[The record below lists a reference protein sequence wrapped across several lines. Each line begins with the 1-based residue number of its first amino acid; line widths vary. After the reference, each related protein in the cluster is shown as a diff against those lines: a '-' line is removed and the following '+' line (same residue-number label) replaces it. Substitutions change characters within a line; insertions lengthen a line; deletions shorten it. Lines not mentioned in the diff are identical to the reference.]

1 MPYRTV
7 MPVRAYL
14 LRSTYHPDFRSCA
27 ASFEFVEGEGMTVV
41 CEGFRRAFSQSEFAR
56 CCVRGFDETVDNG
69 GVLIVGAPEMIC
81 VREWYDNLP

>member
-1 MPYRTV
+1 MPYRAV

-14 LRSTYHPDFRSCA
+14 LRSTDHPDFRSCA

-41 CEGFRRAFSQSEFAR
+41 CEGFRRAFGQSEFKR
-56 CCVRGFDETVDNG
+56 CCVRGFTVAVDDG
-69 GVLIVGAPEMIC
+69 STLIVGAPEMIC